1 MRLLVWAVASA
12 LLAAVR
18 ALPATPA
25 TNTNPRRG
33 PRALA
38 FSAKKS
44 AGSAAPVAS
53 AANAPSLPP
62 PPGGSWRATAKHIR
76 VEANATG
83 YVLKAKLETQQTGIV
98 PGIFG
103 PRRRW
108 RDAETH
114 FKQRDAFENRDGY
127 FVRKSKVQAA
137 SEEETLRW
145 REEWNVLG
153 PLETLAFAASGRARV
168 SKCWGLWQG
177 ARLKTRLLAS
187 RKELAETKSELK
199 LARVNLAKAERQLR
213 RQQSATSAVS
223 SVKKTREESR
233 RPRAKWNLKACLNF
247 KRLKET
253 LLAVLTLLAE
263 FAGSGGFN

>member
-12 LLAAVR
+12 LSAAVR

-76 VEANATG
+76 VEANATDC
-83 YVLKAKLETQQTGIV
+83 VLKAKLETQQK
-98 PGIFG
+98 GIFG
-103 PRRRW
+103 RRW

-127 FVRKSKVQAA
+127 FVRESKVQAA
-137 SEEETLRW
+137 SEEENLRW

-223 SVKKTREESR
+223 SVKKKTREESR

-247 KRLKET
+247 KRLKEICW
-253 LLAVLTLLAE
+253 LC
-263 FAGSGGFN
+263 

>member
-1 MRLLVWAVASA
+1 M
-12 LLAAVR
+12 
-18 ALPATPA
+18 
-25 TNTNPRRG
+25 
-33 PRALA
+33 
-38 FSAKKS
+38 
-44 AGSAAPVAS
+44 
-53 AANAPSLPP
+53 
-62 PPGGSWRATAKHIR
+62 
-76 VEANATG
+76 
-83 YVLKAKLETQQTGIV
+83 
-98 PGIFG
+98 
-103 PRRRW
+103 
-108 RDAETH
+108 
-114 FKQRDAFENRDGY
+114 
-127 FVRKSKVQAA
+127 QAA
-137 SEEETLRW
+137 SEEENLRW

-263 FAGSGGFN
+263 LGPPLARLS

>member
-1 MRLLVWAVASA
+1 M
-12 LLAAVR
+12 
-18 ALPATPA
+18 
-25 TNTNPRRG
+25 
-33 PRALA
+33 
-38 FSAKKS
+38 FSRECLTL
-44 AGSAAPVAS
+44 
-53 AANAPSLPP
+53 LPP

-83 YVLKAKLETQQTGIV
+83 CLPKAKLETQQTGIV
-98 PGIFG
+98 P
-103 PRRRW
+103 
-108 RDAETH
+108 
-114 FKQRDAFENRDGY
+114 AFLAPGDGGATQKHTSNRGTRSRTAMAILYGSRKCKLPAKKKPFDGG
-127 FVRKSKVQAA
+127 RNGMCWGLS
-137 SEEETLRW
+137 
-145 REEWNVLG
+145 
-153 PLETLAFAASGRARV
+153 ETLAFAASGRARV

-223 SVKKTREESR
+223 SVKKTRETAGAVRGKHARME
-233 RPRAKWNLKACLNF
+233 PEGMPARAF

-253 LLAVLTLLAE
+253 LLAALTLLAE